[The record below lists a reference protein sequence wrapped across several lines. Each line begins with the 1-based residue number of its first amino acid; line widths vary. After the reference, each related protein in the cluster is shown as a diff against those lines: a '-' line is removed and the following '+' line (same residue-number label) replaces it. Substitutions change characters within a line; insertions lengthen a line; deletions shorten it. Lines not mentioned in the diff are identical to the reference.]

1 MESLGCV
8 GVRILA
14 PCFGEI
20 VRGHLQS
27 SNSEVNMS
35 EEEKRDH
42 RIQIMLTE
50 KEFNALA
57 GNLSLYRSLGLMQD
71 ETSLS
76 DFCHN
81 KMTNDGWFRGS
92 LPF

>member
-1 MESLGCV
+1 
-8 GVRILA
+8 
-14 PCFGEI
+14 
-20 VRGHLQS
+20 
-27 SNSEVNMS
+27 MS

-57 GNLSLYRSLGLMQD
+57 ENLSRYKSLGLTHMKD
-71 ETSLS
+71 ETLS
-76 DFCHN
+76 DFIYN
-81 KMTNDGWFRGS
+81 KMTNEGWFRGV

>member
-20 VRGHLQS
+20 VRGHLQC

-57 GNLSLYRSLGLMQD
+57 ENLSRYKSLALMKD
-71 ETSLS
+71 ETLS
-76 DFCHN
+76 DFCHH
-81 KMTNDGWFRGS
+81 KMINEGWFRGS
-92 LPF
+92 IPF

>member
-27 SNSEVNMS
+27 FNSEVNMS
-35 EEEKRDH
+35 EEAKRD
-42 RIQIMLTE
+42 RAIQIMLTE
-50 KEFNALA
+50 KEFNALSE
-57 GNLSLYRSLGLMQD
+57 NLSRYKSLDLMLD
-71 ETSLS
+71 ETLS
-76 DFCHN
+76 DFVYN
-81 KMTNDGWFRGS
+81 KMTNEGWFRGV

>member
-20 VRGHLQS
+20 VGGHLHS
-27 SNSEVNMS
+27 SKSKDNMS
-35 EEEKRDH
+35 EEEKRD
-42 RIQIMLTE
+42 RTIQIMLTE
-50 KEFNALA
+50 KEFNSLA
-57 GNLSLYRSLGLMQD
+57 ENLSRYRSLGLMKG
-71 ETSLS
+71 ETLS
-76 DFCHN
+76 DFCYH
-81 KMTNDGWFRGS
+81 KMTNEGWFLGV

>member
-20 VRGHLQS
+20 VGGHLHS
-27 SNSEVNMS
+27 SNSKDNMS
-35 EEEKRDH
+35 EEEKRDR

-50 KEFNALA
+50 KEFNSLA
-57 GNLSLYRSLGLMQD
+57 ENLSRYRSLGLMKD
-71 ETSLS
+71 ETLS
-76 DFCHN
+76 DFCYH
-81 KMTNDGWFRGS
+81 KMTNEGWFRGV